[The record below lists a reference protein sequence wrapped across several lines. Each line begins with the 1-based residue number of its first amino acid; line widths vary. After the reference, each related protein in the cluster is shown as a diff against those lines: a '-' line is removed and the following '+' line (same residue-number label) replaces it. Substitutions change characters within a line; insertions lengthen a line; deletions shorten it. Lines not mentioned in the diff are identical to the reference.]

1 MLYITCPRMDE
12 LEMLRRKRLEELQRR
27 FAKASMMTEMPDRPV
42 ELNDANMDDLINRY
56 DTVVVDCWAEWCAP
70 CRIIAPIV
78 EQFAKEF
85 NGKILFGKLNVDKN
99 QITAMKYQIMSIPTL
114 LVFKNGKLVD
124 RIIGAMPRDMLR
136 AKILRY
142 Q

>member
-1 MLYITCPRMDE
+1 MDE

-70 CRIIAPIV
+70 CRVVDPIV

-124 RIIGAMPRDMLR
+124 RIIGAIPRDILR